1 MIFSTIGI
9 VFQPNLGTLKTDHFV
24 KLTMKEFSVKD
35 PIRVAVTGG
44 AGQIGYSLLFRLA
57 NGETFGADQPIILQI
72 LEVPQAIDALKGV
85 VMELNDCAFP
95 LLYDIVATDDPNE
108 AFKDVNWAL
117 LVGSRPRSADM
128 ERKDLLAANG
138 GIFVTQGKALNDNAA
153 ADVRILVVGNP
164 CNTNALVGLK
174 NSPRIPTDRWFAM
187 TRLDENRAKSQ
198 IAEKAGVKVKD
209 VSNLAVWGNH
219 SATQFPNFEMAKI
232 NGKTATDVISE
243 RDWFEGAFLKTVQQ
257 RGKAII
263 EARGKSSAASAA
275 NAAIDTVRSII
286 NPTPDGDWHSVAI
299 YSAGNPYGIDE
310 DLMYSFPMRTKAD
323 GSLEIV
329 AGLKLS
335 DYAVE
340 KAKATEAE
348 LQSERDDVSEML

>member
-1 MIFSTIGI
+1 
-9 VFQPNLGTLKTDHFV
+9 
-24 KLTMKEFSVKD
+24 MKS

-72 LEVPQAIDALKGV
+72 LEITPALDALQGV

-95 LLYDIVATDDPNE
+95 LVHDIIATDDPNI

-128 ERKDLLAANG
+128 QRKDLLEANG
-138 GIFVTQGKALNDNAA
+138 GIFVGQGKALNDNAA
-153 ADVRILVVGNP
+153 DDVRILVVGNP
-164 CNTNALVGLK
+164 CNTNAFVGMK
-174 NSPRIPTDRWFAM
+174 NSPDIPNDRWFAM

-198 IAEKAGVKVKD
+198 IAEKAGVTVAK

-219 SATQFPNFEMAKI
+219 SATQFPNFETAQVS
-232 NGKTATDVISE
+232 GKPALDVVND
-243 RDWFEGAFLKTVQQ
+243 RDWFENDFLKTVQQ

-275 NAAIDTVRSII
+275 SAAIDTVRSII
-286 NPTPDGDWHSVAI
+286 NPTAEGDWHSVGI
-299 YSAGNPYGIDE
+299 YSAGNPYGVDE
-310 DLMYSFPMRTKAD
+310 DLIYSFPMRTNAD

-329 AGLKLS
+329 TSLDISA
-335 DYAVE
+335 YAQT
-340 KAKATEAE
+340 KITATEAE
-348 LQSERDDVSEML
+348 LQSEREAVASMI